1 MLKRMGQE
9 MDTYRKCTE
18 GEKGRLDLHGPTSTR
33 KSWVAGALGYTPG
46 SQTWLRWPSRA
57 TSPATGGSSA
67 TSRRSAAAQTS
78 LVCPVGRREWYKFFK
93 GWEDSITEG

>member
-46 SQTWLRWPSRA
+46 SQT
-57 TSPATGGSSA
+57 
-67 TSRRSAAAQTS
+67 
-78 LVCPVGRREWYKFFK
+78 
-93 GWEDSITEG
+93 